1 MDAPQLP
8 RFTAQFD
15 PEAIVAMMTLWR
27 DAVDLRIPL
36 RTDLQQHF
44 LERRKHMLYNFEL
57 QGRAWRLLLQSF
69 SAEGSD
75 VDGLDQLRRQ
85 VDDFWEWADG
95 GLTELAKLAVEL
107 AESTHDTGILEDPLL
122 ESHIRKLRK
131 SPTEGERP

>member
-15 PEAIVAMMTLWR
+15 PEAIVTMMKLWR

-36 RTDLQQHF
+36 RTDMQPHF
-44 LERRKHMLYNFEL
+44 LERRKHMLYNFES

-85 VDDFWEWADG
+85 VDDFWEWADE
-95 GLTELAKLAVEL
+95 GLTELEKLALEL
-107 AESTHDTGILEDPLL
+107 AESNHDTEILADPLL
-122 ESHIRKLRK
+122 ESHIRKLRRG
-131 SPTEGERP
+131 PPEGERP